1 MDTQLGWIGDLC
13 FSDFVYSSCLQAS
26 FSFCVSFFF
35 SFSVVTWYTLVWKVL
50 HPSPISKLLPFN
62 KPQNNLVS
70 PHRVFFTGYK
80 DGSCRS
86 CAQGR
91 HGCVSLQS
99 WGSWLCSDRVIIRS
113 SSKSMLQ
120 DCFSNSNDSSS
131 IRVTSQWPVDH
142 ISCKPS
148 EPSVHY
154 DHTALKTLGSFYC
167 ISLFHY
173 ISGLKYKTRATWR
186 RL

>member
-1 MDTQLGWIGDLC
+1 MDIQLGWIWDLC
-13 FSDFVYSSCLQAS
+13 FSDFVYSPCLQAS

-50 HPSPISKLLPFN
+50 HPYPISKLLPFN

-70 PHRVFFTGYK
+70 PHCVSFTGYK

-86 CAQGR
+86 CARGR
-91 HGCVSLQS
+91 HGCVFLQS

-120 DCFSNSNDSSS
+120 DCFSNSNVSSS
-131 IRVTSQWPVDH
+131 IGVTSQWPVDH
-142 ISCKPS
+142 ISCKSSAPRF
-148 EPSVHY
+148 HY

-173 ISGLKYKTRATWR
+173 ISGLKYKTRVTWR